1 MRGTKRHDES
11 TAQRQSGPVLEPV
24 TSALSA
30 CRVGQRADTS
40 CVRGV
45 GHVATG
51 TCREAEVMDG
61 FSLFTVAKCRGLQ
74 IYGGVGLP
82 LSRRGPLMSAS
93 LFFARTKL
101 PHRASTVGV
110 FGVMDPW
117 A

>member
-1 MRGTKRHDES
+1 MSEPPEHSETSASECSNRQLAIHTTGAVWPRRTMRGTKRHDES

-51 TCREAEVMDG
+51 TCREAEVISKSRAYEILG
-61 FSLFTVAKCRGLQ
+61 AVRRIQPLLTV
-74 IYGGVGLP
+74 
-82 LSRRGPLMSAS
+82 
-93 LFFARTKL
+93 
-101 PHRASTVGV
+101 
-110 FGVMDPW
+110 
-117 A
+117 

>member
-51 TCREAEVMDG
+51 TCREAEVISKSRAYEILG
-61 FSLFTVAKCRGLQ
+61 AVRRIQPLLTV
-74 IYGGVGLP
+74 
-82 LSRRGPLMSAS
+82 
-93 LFFARTKL
+93 
-101 PHRASTVGV
+101 
-110 FGVMDPW
+110 
-117 A
+117 